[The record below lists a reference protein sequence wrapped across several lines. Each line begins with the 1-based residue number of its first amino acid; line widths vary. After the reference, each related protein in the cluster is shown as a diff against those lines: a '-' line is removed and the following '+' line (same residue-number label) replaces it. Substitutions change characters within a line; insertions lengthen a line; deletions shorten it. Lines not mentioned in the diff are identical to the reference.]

1 MTMSAAAAI
10 SGVAQLVL
18 AKEIGPEQFGF
29 YVFGTTLATL
39 SLTAAM
45 LFGIPAVTIRL
56 FVMGKDPVKRKH
68 LCDWILKSSLKSSLV
83 VALVLAI
90 IAYFTY
96 ETYGT
101 SPVIAAMLIAAMA
114 RSFCIGGILTAAG
127 RADVAARRTMIAPT
141 AALVLTLILIMLG
154 IVPGTGTNIMIG
166 WAFGQIV
173 ALIMCQNALKK
184 YFSRLPNVRKETPS
198 KLISQWRGS
207 AVEVVIASVLLSSMA
222 GLDVVLIGIFV
233 QSTDVIGNYGMAIRI
248 TAIASIAVYSIK
260 AAYLPALAEGAA
272 EGGRIWRK
280 NLFKTRMY
288 STVASGTCLVAAV
301 LFLPTVMENF
311 VPRFSDAYWPTII
324 LLSGLLIESITG
336 PLNGILQAQG
346 REKTVVITNGS
357 TLVFFLAAASLL
369 IPTYGM
375 IGAASCVA
383 ISKALYSSALMRIHM
398 KHQPNRH
405 EKGRPCPI

>member
-1 MTMSAAAAI
+1 MSAAAAI

-29 YVFGTTLATL
+29 YVFGTTLVTL
-39 SLTAAM
+39 SLAAAM

-56 FVMGKDPVKRKH
+56 FVIAKDPVKRKH

-83 VALVLAI
+83 VSLMLAV

-101 SPVIAAMLIAAMA
+101 SPVIAALMMAVTA
-114 RSFCIGGILTAAG
+114 RSFCIGGILTATG
-127 RADVAARRTMIAPT
+127 RADVAARTTMIAPA

-173 ALIMCQNALKK
+173 ALIMCQNALKT

-207 AVEVVIASVLLSSMA
+207 AVAIVIASVLLSSMA
-222 GLDVVLIGIFV
+222 GLDVVLIGIFI
-233 QSTDVIGNYGMAIRI
+233 QSADVVGNYGMAIRI
-248 TAIASIAVYSIK
+248 TAIATIAVYSLW
-260 AAYLPALAEGAA
+260 AAYLPALSEGAA
-272 EGGRIWRK
+272 EGGPIWKR
-280 NLFKTRMY
+280 NLLKTRLY
-288 STVASGTCLVAAV
+288 ATLASGICLVLAFV
-301 LFLPTVMENF
+301 FLPAVTERF
-311 VPRFSDAYWPTII
+311 VPKFADAYWPAII

-346 REKTVVITNGS
+346 REKTVVITTGI

-383 ISKALYSSALMRIHM
+383 ISKVLYSSALMWIHM
-398 KHQPNRH
+398 KHQSNRH
-405 EKGRPCPI
+405 EQGRPCPT